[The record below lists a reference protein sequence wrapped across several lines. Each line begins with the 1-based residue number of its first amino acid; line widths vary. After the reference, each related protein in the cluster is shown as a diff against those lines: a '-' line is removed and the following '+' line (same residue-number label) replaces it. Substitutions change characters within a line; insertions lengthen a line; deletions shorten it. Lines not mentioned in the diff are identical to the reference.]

1 MRSTESLHGH
11 CISCS
16 SKFQQLDSDSI
27 SLKKELAKFTAN
39 ASQFSSVDQELMLIY
54 SDRIAGA
61 SVVYEVSMDIK
72 HVMKTLFKLSEY

>member
-1 MRSTESLHGH
+1 M
-11 CISCS
+11 
-16 SKFQQLDSDSI
+16 DSDSI

-72 HVMKTLFKLSEY
+72 HLMKTLFKLSEY